1 MLALT
6 SLSEFAGRY
15 PPKLS
20 VGMRQRVCISRAS
33 ATRLQALLMGELCGL
48 LGTENGE

>member
-1 MLALT
+1 VLALT

-20 VGMRQRVCISRAS
+20 GGMRQRVCISRAFT
-33 ATRLQALLMGELCGL
+33 TRLQALLMDELCGL
-48 LGTENGE
+48 LGTENGK